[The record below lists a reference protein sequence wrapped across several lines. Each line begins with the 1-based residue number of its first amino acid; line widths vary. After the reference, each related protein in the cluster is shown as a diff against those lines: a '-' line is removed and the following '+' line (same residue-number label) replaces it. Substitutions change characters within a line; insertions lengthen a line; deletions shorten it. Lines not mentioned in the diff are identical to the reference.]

1 MKFPVGVDV
10 VTFTREGAEMYEVW
24 DMVAAERQ
32 DTQVTKMLQNTE
44 SVVEQRDAVKR
55 RACWHGD

>member
-1 MKFPVGVDV
+1 MGKWGWLMKFPVGVDV

-32 DTQVTKMLQNTE
+32 DTQVTKML
-44 SVVEQRDAVKR
+44 
-55 RACWHGD
+55 